1 MTHAVGSFVSIV
13 ENENA
18 RERTALEGI
27 RHLPGLPEKYNTP
40 WTKGK
45 TLSALGEWRNS
56 RSSQKSLIR
65 LTCRA
70 YMG

>member
-27 RHLPGLPEKYNTP
+27 RHLPGLLEKYNTP
-40 WTKGK
+40 
-45 TLSALGEWRNS
+45 
-56 RSSQKSLIR
+56 
-65 LTCRA
+65 
-70 YMG
+70 